1 MANNIKLTPALLKK
15 IVLEEKRKIMETL
28 EQGKEDSE
36 KVKAEEVDADEQAE
50 VLEKDIDFI
59 AALKIQESILK
70 KKYAKVQAAKKRL
83 VKKISESKAK

>member
-28 EQGKEDSE
+28 EQGKENSE

-83 VKKISESKAK
+83 VKKIAESKAK

>member
-36 KVKAEEVDADEQAE
+36 KVKADEVDADEQAE